1 MEFIKVKNAY
11 LHNLKHVNVEI
22 PKNKFVVVTGV
33 SGSGKTSLISDII
46 DEVGCCEYLES
57 LGLPQQTSIHDYYE
71 SITGLNP
78 TISVKSSNEG
88 RWNSRS
94 TVGTKTG
101 ILNYLRLLYLTE
113 GEIECLSCGKKN
125 RLGGNRCSCGEEIPS
140 VESRQLSFNSSAGK
154 CEKCNG
160 MGYVVDVDF
169 DIFRKNNHM
178 TLPDLCTL
186 IRECKPLKKQLSFFA
201 EALHVDLTQPLSKQ
215 PALVVDAF
223 LNGMQSQ
230 KSNFRGIGPYLVKL
244 YSEDKY
250 SGTLLHKCICPE
262 CKGDRLNKLGR
273 SIKIETIS
281 LPEASQFSINRLQ
294 DFIDKLMER
303 STTTELG
310 KNIGK
315 LLIDQLNDL
324 IRIGLGYLNLYRTIP
339 SLSGGEYQR
348 LKLAALLQSTME
360 DIVVI
365 ADEPLTGLHP
375 MEKIQ
380 VLNQMRLLCEKGN
393 TVIIIEHNIEAME
406 RADYIIDFG
415 PFGGKRGGNILYE
428 GSFRG
433 LLVCDKSITAQY
445 INEISEKSELPMI
458 QGNKTNQ
465 LPIKNE
471 LLIKNANANNLRNI
485 DVSIPLHKLV
495 GIAGVSG
502 SGKSSLIAKT
512 LVPLLEKCFSVPENE
527 EKAFLN
533 ELVEDTCHG
542 ASLDGACHITGYV
555 YVSQYPI
562 GRNNRSTVATYVGL
576 MKHVQAIF
584 AKQDQA
590 KEYNY
595 KSKDFSFNST
605 GACKFCGGTG
615 SIQTAI
621 SEEVFMESK
630 CLECNGTRYD
640 EKILKIK
647 YKGRNIAE
655 IMETTIAEAKD
666 FFVSEKKIQS
676 ILCELESLGLG
687 YLTLGQPTP
696 SLSGGEA
703 QRIKLLKSLLENKE
717 NMLYLLDEPT
727 IGLGL
732 YDIYN
737 LNTILKRLI
746 DKGHSVIVI
755 EHDVVVLSNCHWIIE
770 IGPGPDSFGGEV
782 NAEGTPYVLK
792 NNKKSKIGKYIL
804 KQ

>member
-33 SGSGKTSLISDII
+33 SGSGKTSLFSDIL
-46 DEVGCCEYLES
+46 DEVGCCEYLED
-57 LGLPQQTSIHDYYE
+57 LGLPQQTSVHDYYE

-88 RWNSRS
+88 RWNPRS

-113 GEIECLSCGKKN
+113 GETECLNCGKRN
-125 RLGGNRCSCGEEIPS
+125 RPGSSCPVCGEEIPS

-154 CEKCNG
+154 CKKCNG
-160 MGYVVDVDF
+160 TGYVVDVDL
-169 DIFRKNNHM
+169 DIFRKNSHM
-178 TLPDLCTL
+178 ALPDLCML
-186 IRECKPLKKQLSFFA
+186 VPECKPLKNQLSFFA
-201 EALHVDLTQPLSKQ
+201 EALHADLTQPLSRQ
-215 PALVVDAF
+215 PALVVDSF
-223 LNGMQSQ
+223 FNGLQSS
-230 KSNFRGIGPYLVKL
+230 KSNFRGIGPYLIKL
-244 YSEDKY
+244 YSEGNY
-250 SGTLLHKCICPE
+250 SGTLLHKSICPE
-262 CKGDRLNKLGR
+262 CKGDRLNKTGR
-273 SIKIETIS
+273 SIKIETVS
-281 LPEASQFSINRLQ
+281 LPEASQYSIHRLQ
-294 DFIDKLMER
+294 DFIEKLIER
-303 STTTELG
+303 DTTTELG
-310 KNIGK
+310 KNIGR
-315 LLIDQLNDL
+315 LLISQLNDL
-324 IRIGLGYLNLYRTIP
+324 IRTGLGYLTLYRSIP

-360 DIVVI
+360 DFVVI

-380 VLNQMRLLCEKGN
+380 VLHQMRLLCEKGN
-393 TVIIIEHNIEAME
+393 TVIIIEHNVEAMK

-415 PFGGKRGGNILYE
+415 PFGGKLGGNILYE
-428 GSFRG
+428 GSFSG
-433 LLVCDKSITAQY
+433 LLLCEKSITAQY
-445 INEISEKSELPMI
+445 LNKISEKLELPMI
-458 QGNKTNQ
+458 QGNKTNW
-465 LPIKNE
+465 
-471 LLIKNANANNLRNI
+471 LLIKNANANNLKNI
-485 DVSIPLHKLV
+485 DVSIPLHRLV
-495 GIAGVSG
+495 GITGVSG

-512 LVPLLEKCFSVPENE
+512 LVPLLEKCFSFSENE
-527 EKAFLN
+527 EDAFLN
-533 ELVEDTCHG
+533 EPAEDTIQG
-542 ASLDGACHITGYV
+542 ASLYGACHITGYV

-562 GRNNRSTVATYVGL
+562 GRNNRSTVATYIGL
-576 MKHVQAIF
+576 MKHVQAVF

-590 KEYNY
+590 KECHY
-595 KSKDFSFNST
+595 KSKDFSFHSA
-605 GACKFCGGTG
+605 GACKCCGGTG

-621 SEEVFMESK
+621 SEDAFMESK

-640 EKILKIK
+640 GKILKIK

-655 IMETTIAEAKD
+655 IMEMTVTEAKE
-666 FFVSEKKIQS
+666 FFGSEKKIQS
-676 ILCELESLGLG
+676 ILCELEALGLG

-696 SLSGGEA
+696 ALSGGEA

-737 LNTILKRLI
+737 LNIILKRFI

-782 NAEGTPYVLK
+782 IAEGTPHVLK
-792 NNKKSKIGKYIL
+792 NNEKSKIGKYIL
-804 KQ
+804 

>member
-1 MEFIKVKNAY
+1 MEFIKIKNAY

-33 SGSGKTSLISDII
+33 SGSGKTSLISDIL

-57 LGLPQQTSIHDYYE
+57 LGLPQQTSVHGYYE
-71 SITGLNP
+71 RITGLNP
-78 TISVKSSNEG
+78 TVSVKSSSEG
-88 RWNSRS
+88 RWNPRS

-101 ILNYLRLLYLTE
+101 ILDYLRLLYLTE
-113 GEIECLSCGKKN
+113 GETEKIS
-125 RLGGNRCSCGEEIPS
+125 S
-140 VESRQLSFNSSAGK
+140 VESRQLSFNSPVGK
-154 CEKCNG
+154 CKKCNG
-160 MGYVVDVDF
+160 TGYVVEADF
-169 DIFRKNNHM
+169 DLFKKNSHM

-186 IRECKPLKKQLSFFA
+186 IPECKPLKNQLSFFA
-201 EALHVDLTQPLSKQ
+201 EALHADLTCPLSRQ
-215 PALVVDAF
+215 PAAVVDSF
-223 LNGMQSQ
+223 FNGLQTP

-250 SGTLLHKCICPE
+250 NGALLHKHICPE
-262 CKGDRLNKLGR
+262 CKGDRLNEIGR
-273 SIKIETIS
+273 SIKLEAVS
-281 LPEASQFSINRLQ
+281 LPEASQYSIERLQ
-294 DFIDKLMER
+294 AFIEKLVKR

-315 LLIDQLNDL
+315 LLIDRLNDL

-360 DIVVI
+360 DIVII

-380 VLNQMRLLCEKGN
+380 VLEQMRLLCEKGN
-393 TVIIIEHNIEAME
+393 TVIIIEHNIEAMK
-406 RADYIIDFG
+406 RAEHIIDFG
-415 PFGGKRGGNILYE
+415 PFGGEKGGNILYE
-428 GSFRG
+428 GSFSG
-433 LLVCDKSITAQY
+433 LLLCDKSITARY
-445 INEISEKSELPMI
+445 IHKISEKFELPML
-458 QGNKTNQ
+458 QGNTTDW
-465 LPIKNE
+465 
-471 LLIKNANANNLRNI
+471 LLIKNAGANNLKNI
-485 DVSIPLHKLV
+485 DVSIPLHRLV
-495 GIAGVSG
+495 GITGVSG

-512 LVPLLEKCFSVPENE
+512 LVPLLEKCFSFSEKEENVFPDGL
-527 EKAFLN
+527 A
-533 ELVEDTCHG
+533 EDTWQG
-542 ASLDGACHITGYV
+542 ASLYGACYITGYV

-562 GRNNRSTVATYVGL
+562 GRNNRSTVATYIGF
-576 MKHVQAIF
+576 MKYVQAIL

-590 KEYNY
+590 KEYHY
-595 KSKDFSFNST
+595 KPKDFSFHSA
-605 GACKFCGGTG
+605 GACKCCGGTG
-615 SIQTAI
+615 SIQTAV
-621 SEEVFMESK
+621 SEAAFMESK
-630 CLECNGTRYD
+630 CLECNGTGYD
-640 EKILKIK
+640 RKILKIK

-655 IMETTIAEAKD
+655 IMGMTITEAKE
-666 FFVSEKKIQS
+666 FFDSERKMQA
-676 ILCELESLGLG
+676 ILCELEALGLG

-696 SLSGGEA
+696 TLSGGEA

-737 LNTILKRLI
+737 LNMILKRLI

-770 IGPGPDSFGGEV
+770 IGHGPDSFGGEV
-782 NAEGTPYVLK
+782 IAEGTPYALK
-792 NNKKSKIGKYIL
+792 NNERSQIGSYIL
-804 KQ
+804 

>member
-1 MEFIKVKNAY
+1 MEFIKIKNAY

-33 SGSGKTSLISDII
+33 SGSGKTSLISDIL

-57 LGLPQQTSIHDYYE
+57 LGLPQQMSVPDHYE

-78 TISVKSSNEG
+78 TVSVKSSNEG
-88 RWNSRS
+88 RWNPRS

-113 GEIECLSCGKKN
+113 GEIECLSCGRMN
-125 RLGGNRCSCGEEIPS
+125 RPGGNRCACGEEIPS

-154 CEKCNG
+154 CKKCDG
-160 MGYVVDVDF
+160 TGYVVNVDL
-169 DIFRKNNHM
+169 DICRKNDHM
-178 TLPDLCTL
+178 TLPDLCAL
-186 IRECKPLKKQLSFFA
+186 IPECKPLQNQLTFFA
-201 EALHVDLTQPLSKQ
+201 EALHADLTQPLSKQ
-215 PALVVDAF
+215 PALVVNSF

-244 YSEDKY
+244 YREDKY
-250 SGTLLHKCICPE
+250 SGTLLHQCICPE
-262 CKGDRLNKLGR
+262 CKGDRLDKTGR

-281 LPEASQFSINRLQ
+281 LPEASQYSINRLQ
-294 DFIDKLMER
+294 EFIEKLMER

-324 IRIGLGYLNLYRTIP
+324 IHIGLGYLNLYRTIP

-375 MEKIQ
+375 MEKIR
-380 VLNQMRLLCEKGN
+380 VLDQMRLLCEKGN
-393 TVIIIEHNIEAME
+393 TVIILEHNMEAMK
-406 RADYIIDFG
+406 RADHIIDFG

-428 GSFRG
+428 GSFSG
-433 LLVCDKSITAQY
+433 LLLCDKSITAQY
-445 INEISEKSELPMI
+445 INKVSERSDLPMI
-458 QGNKTNQ
+458 QENKTDR
-465 LPIKNE
+465 LR
-471 LLIKNANANNLRNI
+471 IKNANANNLKNI

-495 GIAGVSG
+495 GITGVSG

-512 LVPLLEKCFSVPENE
+512 LVPLLEKYFS
-527 EKAFLN
+527 FLN
-533 ELVEDTCHG
+533 EPTEDACRG
-542 ASLDGACHITGYV
+542 ASLDGACHIAGYV

-562 GRNNRSTVATYVGL
+562 GRNNRSTVATYTGL

-584 AKQDQA
+584 AKQR
-590 KEYNY
+590 
-595 KSKDFSFNST
+595 FSFHST
-605 GACKFCGGTG
+605 GACKCCGGTG
-615 SIQTAI
+615 SIQTAV
-621 SEEVFMESK
+621 SEEAFMESK
-630 CLECNGTRYD
+630 CLACNGTGYD
-640 EKILKIK
+640 GKILKIK
-647 YKGRNIAE
+647 YKGKNIAE
-655 IMETTIAEAKD
+655 IMEMTIAEAKE
-666 FFVSEKKIQS
+666 FFGSEKKIQT
-676 ILCELESLGLG
+676 ILCEIESLGLG

-696 SLSGGEA
+696 TLSGGEA
-703 QRIKLLKSLLENKE
+703 QRMKLLKSLLEKKE

-737 LNTILKRLI
+737 LNMILKRLV

-782 NAEGTPYVLK
+782 IAEGTPYMLK
-792 NNKKSKIGKYIL
+792 YNERSKIGKYIFYQAL
-804 KQ
+804 PVR

>member
-1 MEFIKVKNAY
+1 MAW
-11 LHNLKHVNVEI
+11 
-22 PKNKFVVVTGV
+22 
-33 SGSGKTSLISDII
+33 
-46 DEVGCCEYLES
+46 
-57 LGLPQQTSIHDYYE
+57 
-71 SITGLNP
+71 
-78 TISVKSSNEG
+78 TIRN
-88 RWNSRS
+88 
-94 TVGTKTG
+94 TVGNY
-101 ILNYLRLLYLTE
+101 IL
-113 GEIECLSCGKKN
+113 
-125 RLGGNRCSCGEEIPS
+125 
-140 VESRQLSFNSSAGK
+140 
-154 CEKCNG
+154 
-160 MGYVVDVDF
+160 
-169 DIFRKNNHM
+169 
-178 TLPDLCTL
+178 TL
-186 IRECKPLKKQLSFFA
+186 IPECKPLKNQLSFFA
-201 EALHVDLTQPLSKQ
+201 EALHADLTQPLSIQ
-215 PALVVDAF
+215 PALVVESF

-262 CKGDRLNKLGR
+262 CKGDRLNKIGR

-281 LPEASQFSINRLQ
+281 LPEASQYSINSLQ

-303 STTTELG
+303 STTTELV

-365 ADEPLTGLHP
+365 ADEPLSGLHP

-393 TVIIIEHNIEAME
+393 TVIIIEHNIEAMK

-433 LLVCDKSITAQY
+433 LLLCDKSITAQY
-445 INEISEKSELPMI
+445 INKISEKTDLPMI
-458 QGNKTNQ
+458 QGNKTNR
-465 LPIKNE
+465 
-471 LLIKNANANNLRNI
+471 LLIKNANANNLKNI

-495 GIAGVSG
+495 GITGVSG

-512 LVPLLEKCFSVPENE
+512 LVPLLEKCFSFSENE
-527 EKAFLN
+527 EHDFLN
-533 ELVEDTCHG
+533 EQAEDTT
-542 ASLDGACHITGYV
+542 SLNGACHITGYA

-562 GRNNRSTVATYVGL
+562 GRNNRSTVATYIGL

-584 AKQDQA
+584 T
-590 KEYNY
+590 
-595 KSKDFSFNST
+595 FNST
-605 GACKFCGGTG
+605 GACKCCGGTG

-621 SEEVFMESK
+621 SEDAFMESK

-655 IMETTIAEAKD
+655 VMEMTIAEAKE
-666 FFVSEKKIQS
+666 FFGFEKKIRS

-696 SLSGGEA
+696 TLSGGEA
-703 QRIKLLKSLLENKE
+703 QRIKLLKSLLKNKE

-737 LNTILKRLI
+737 LNIILKRLI

-782 NAEGTPYVLK
+782 IAEGTLYMLK
-792 NNKKSKIGKYIL
+792 NNEKSKIGKYL
-804 KQ
+804 

>member
-33 SGSGKTSLISDII
+33 SGSGKTSLISDIL

-57 LGLPQQTSIHDYYE
+57 LGLPQQTSVHDHYE

-88 RWNSRS
+88 RWNPRS

-101 ILNYLRLLYLTE
+101 ILNHLRLLYLTE
-113 GEIECLSCGKKN
+113 GEIECLSCGKMN
-125 RLGGNRCSCGEEIPS
+125 RPGGNRCTCGEEIPS
-140 VESRQLSFNSSAGK
+140 VESRQLSFHSSAGK
-154 CEKCNG
+154 CPKCDG
-160 MGYVVDVDF
+160 TGYVVDVDF
-169 DIFRKNNHM
+169 DIFRKNDNM

-186 IRECKPLKKQLSFFA
+186 IPECKPLKNQLPFFA
-201 EALHVDLTQPLSKQ
+201 EALHADLTQPLSKQ
-215 PALVVDAF
+215 PALVVDSF
-223 LNGMQSQ
+223 FNGMQSQ

-244 YSEDKY
+244 YHEDKY
-250 SGTLLHKCICPE
+250 SGTLLQQCICPE
-262 CKGDRLNKLGR
+262 CTGDRLNKTGR

-281 LPEASQFSINRLQ
+281 LPEASQYSIHRLQ
-294 DFIDKLMER
+294 DFIQKLMER
-303 STTTELG
+303 SATTELG

-324 IRIGLGYLNLYRTIP
+324 IQIGLGYLNLYRTIP

-375 MEKIQ
+375 MEKVQ
-380 VLNQMRLLCEKGN
+380 VLDQMRLLCEKGN
-393 TVIIIEHNIEAME
+393 TVIIIEHNIEAMK
-406 RADYIIDFG
+406 RADHIIDFG

-428 GSFRG
+428 GSFSG
-433 LLVCDKSITAQY
+433 LLLCDRSITAQY
-445 INEISEKSELPMI
+445 INKMSEKSDLPMI
-458 QGNKTNQ
+458 QGNQTDR
-465 LPIKNE
+465 
-471 LLIKNANANNLRNI
+471 LLIKNANANNLKHI

-495 GIAGVSG
+495 GITGVSG

-512 LVPLLEKCFSVPENE
+512 LVPLLEKCFSFFNE
-527 EKAFLN
+527 PT
-533 ELVEDTCHG
+533 EDTCRG

-562 GRNNRSTVATYVGL
+562 GRNNRSTVATYTGF

-590 KEYNY
+590 KEDNY
-595 KSKDFSFNST
+595 KSKDFSYNST
-605 GACKFCGGTG
+605 GACKCCGGTG
-615 SIQTAI
+615 SIQTAV
-621 SEEVFMESK
+621 SETAFMESK
-630 CLECNGTRYD
+630 CSACNGTGYD
-640 EKILKIK
+640 EKVLKIK
-647 YKGRNIAE
+647 YQGKNIAE
-655 IMETTIAEAKD
+655 IMEMTIADAKE
-666 FFVSEKKIQS
+666 FFGSEKKIQT

-696 SLSGGEA
+696 TLSGGEA
-703 QRIKLLKSLLENKE
+703 QRIKLLKSLLEKKE

-737 LNTILKRLI
+737 LNRILKRLI

-770 IGPGPDSFGGEV
+770 IGPGSDSFGGEV
-782 NAEGTPYVLK
+782 IAEGTPYMLK
-792 NNKKSKIGKYIL
+792 YNERSKIGKYIF
-804 KQ
+804 

>member
-57 LGLPQQTSIHDYYE
+57 LGLPQQTSVHDCYE

-88 RWNSRS
+88 RWNPRS
-94 TVGTKTG
+94 TVGTRTG
-101 ILNYLRLLYLTE
+101 ISNYLRLLYLAE
-113 GEIECLSCGKKN
+113 GEIECLNCGKKN
-125 RLGGNRCSCGEEIPS
+125 RLGDKRCACGEEIPS
-140 VESRQLSFNSSAGK
+140 VESRQLSFYSSAGK
-154 CEKCNG
+154 CKKCNG
-160 MGYVVDVDF
+160 MGYVVDVDY
-169 DIFRKNNHM
+169 DILRKNNHM

-186 IRECKPLKKQLSFFA
+186 IPECKPLKNQLSFFA

-215 PALVVDAF
+215 PALVVDSF
-223 LNGMQSQ
+223 LNGMKSQ

-262 CKGDRLNKLGR
+262 CKGDRLNKIAR

-281 LPEASQFSINRLQ
+281 LPEASKYSIHSLQ
-294 DFIDKLMER
+294 DFIKELMEG

-315 LLIDQLNDL
+315 LLIAQLNEL
-324 IRIGLGYLNLYRTIP
+324 IRIGLGYLNLYRPIP

-375 MEKIQ
+375 MEKNQ

-393 TVIIIEHNIEAME
+393 TVIIIEHNIEAMR

-433 LLVCDKSITAQY
+433 LLQCDKSITAQY
-445 INEISEKSELPMI
+445 INKIGEKFELTMM
-458 QGNKTNQ
+458 QG
-465 LPIKNE
+465 KNR
-471 LLIKNANANNLRNI
+471 LLIKNANANNLKNI

-495 GIAGVSG
+495 GITGVSG

-512 LVPLLEKCFSVPENE
+512 LVPLLEKCFSKNE
-527 EKAFLN
+527 ENVFLN
-533 ELVEDTCHG
+533 ELAEDTCQG
-542 ASLDGACHITGYV
+542 ASLDGVCHITGYV
-555 YVSQYPI
+555 YVSQFPI
-562 GRNNRSTVATYVGL
+562 GRNNRSTVATYVGI
-576 MKHVQAIF
+576 MKRVQAIF

-590 KEYNY
+590 KEYKY
-595 KSKDFSFNST
+595 KPKDFSFNST
-605 GACKFCGGTG
+605 GACKCCGGTG
-615 SIQTAI
+615 VIQTAI
-621 SEEVFMESK
+621 SEDAFMESK

-647 YKGRNIAE
+647 YKGKNIAE
-655 IMETTIAEAKD
+655 IMEMTIAEAKE
-666 FFVSEKKIQS
+666 FFGSEKKIQS
-676 ILCELESLGLG
+676 ILCELESLELG

-696 SLSGGEA
+696 TLSGGEA
-703 QRIKLLKSLLENKE
+703 QRIKLSKSLLENKE
-717 NMLYLLDEPT
+717 NILYLLDEPT

-732 YDIYN
+732 YDVYN
-737 LNTILKRLI
+737 LNIILKRLI
-746 DKGHSVIVI
+746 DKGNSVVVI

-782 NAEGTPYVLK
+782 IAEGTPHVLK
-792 NNKKSKIGKYIL
+792 NNEKSKIGKYIL
-804 KQ
+804 